1 MAVCGS
7 ADDCTCGDQHGPC
20 QRWLRTR
27 LPHRSEWW
35 LRGQWLGKRRAGLER
50 MSGRCP
56 SAATLRRWL
65 CLEPIDEGLHAQVSF
80 RSARRKGR
88 RRAAQP
94 ISHHAAGAGPAS
106 RTRCCRLR
114 QDLDDLSSQRADEAC
129 YQNNCRDYADE
140 VDGPW
145 DHGATDEIQV
155 AGTACVAVSVQ
166 ASCNLPT
173 V

>member
-1 MAVCGS
+1 
-7 ADDCTCGDQHGPC
+7 
-20 QRWLRTR
+20 
-27 LPHRSEWW
+27 
-35 LRGQWLGKRRAGLER
+35 
-50 MSGRCP
+50 
-56 SAATLRRWL
+56 
-65 CLEPIDEGLHAQVSF
+65 
-80 RSARRKGR
+80 
-88 RRAAQP
+88 
-94 ISHHAAGAGPAS
+94 
-106 RTRCCRLR
+106 
-114 QDLDDLSSQRADEAC
+114 LSSQRADEAC